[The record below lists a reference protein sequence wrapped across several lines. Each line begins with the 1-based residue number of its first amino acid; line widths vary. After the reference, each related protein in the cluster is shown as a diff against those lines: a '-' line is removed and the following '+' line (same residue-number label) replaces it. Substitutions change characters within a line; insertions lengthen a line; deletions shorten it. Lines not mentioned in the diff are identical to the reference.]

1 MQTPISAT
9 VDPQFTK
16 LQAFRQAA
24 YACLGNGRAAQ
35 FDLADAVLVTPAVNS
50 FAELALAPV
59 FRRRWASLYEALQD
73 GRPDREALLRLYV
86 QHLPP
91 SGTVR
96 LAGDHTAWPRLA
108 APTLRDRKIVHAP
121 TKIAGNR
128 PITIGADFSTV
139 SWVPE
144 SAGSWAPPL
153 LFERISSA
161 ETPRQKG
168 ADQLRSISKAVQAL
182 DVRLVSL
189 WDSEYGC
196 APFVN
201 ATYDIPADKLFR
213 LRPNLCLWGPPPPY
227 LGRGRPAVHGP
238 AFKLREPLTWGQP
251 ASKLE
256 LLDPELGRVQVRVWR
271 LLHFRKAGT
280 HPLVVARIERLD
292 AAHTARDPGV
302 FWVGWQGAEPP
313 PLATWWDW
321 YLRRFAVDHWHRF
334 AKQALHR
341 TLPQLATPEQAEHW
355 SDLLP
360 LLTWQLWLARTL
372 VNDVRLPWQKPQPA
386 GHKTPGRVRQ
396 GMAGLWAAIGTPA
409 PPPKPRGKAPGWPAG
424 RVRTRRERYEV
435 VKKASKKPKAAA

>member
-1 MQTPISAT
+1 MQTHISAT
-9 VDPQFTK
+9 VDTQFTK

-91 SGTVR
+91 SGTV
-96 LAGDHTAWPRLA
+96 LVAGDHTAWPRLA

-161 ETPRQKG
+161 ETPLQKG

-201 ATYDIPADKLFR
+201 TTYDIPADKLFR

-227 LGRGRPAVHGP
+227 PGRGRPAVHGP

-256 LLDPELGRVQVRVWR
+256 LLDPNLGRVQVLVWR
-271 LLHFRKAGT
+271 LLHFRKAGA

-302 FWVGWQGAEPP
+302 LWVGWQGAEPP

-321 YLRRFAVDHWHRF
+321 YLRRFAVD
-334 AKQALHR
+334 QAGLALDAAPVGDPRAGR
-341 TLPQLATPEQAEHW
+341 TLERSAAVAHLAALAGPHPRQRRAVTVAEAPTRRAQDAGPGAPRHGGTFGRDWHTGSAAETPRK
-355 SDLLP
+355 S
-360 LLTWQLWLARTL
+360 AR
-372 VNDVRLPWQKPQPA
+372 V
-386 GHKTPGRVRQ
+386 
-396 GMAGLWAAIGTPA
+396 
-409 PPPKPRGKAPGWPAG
+409 AG
-424 RVRTRRERYEV
+424 RAR
-435 VKKASKKPKAAA
+435 AQAP

>member
-1 MQTPISAT
+1 MQTHISAT
-9 VDPQFTK
+9 AATQFTQ

-24 YACLGNGRAAQ
+24 YACLGNGRAAL
-35 FDLADAVLVTPAVNS
+35 FDLADAVLATPAVNS

-86 QHLPP
+86 KQLPT
-91 SGTVR
+91 GGR
-96 LAGDHTAWPRLA
+96 LLLAGDHTAWPRLA

-128 PITIGADFSTV
+128 PISIGYDFSTL

-144 SAGSWAPPL
+144 LAGSWAPPL

-161 ETPRQKG
+161 ETPHQKG
-168 ADQLRSISKAVQAL
+168 ASQLRRISEAVQAL
-182 DVRLVSL
+182 GVRLVSL

-196 APFVN
+196 ASFVN
-201 ATYDIPADKLFR
+201 ATHDIAADKLFR
-213 LRPNLCLWGPPPPY
+213 LRPNRCLWGPPPPY
-227 LGRGRPAVHGP
+227 PGRGRPAVHGP
-238 AFKLREPLTWGQP
+238 AFRLCEPLTWGQP

-256 LLDPELGRVQVRVWR
+256 LTDPELGRVQVLVWR
-271 LLHFRKAGT
+271 LLHFRQAADQ
-280 HPLVVARIERLD
+280 PLVVVRIERLD

-302 FWVGWQGAEPP
+302 LWLGWHGGEPP

-334 AKQALHR
+334 AKQDLHW
-341 TLPQLATPEQAEHW
+341 TLPHLATPEQAERW
-355 SDLLP
+355 SDLMP

-372 VNDVRLPWQKPQPA
+372 VNDVRLPWQKPQAA
-386 GHKTPGRVRQ
+386 GHRTPGRVRQ
-396 GMAGLWAAIGTPA
+396 GMAGLLAAIGTPA
-409 PPPKPRGKAPGWPAG
+409 PLPKPRGKAPGWPTG
-424 RVRTRRERYEV
+424 RLRKRRERYKV
-435 VKKASKKPKAAA
+435 VKKARKKPKAVA

>member
-1 MQTPISAT
+1 M
-9 VDPQFTK
+9 
-16 LQAFRQAA
+16 L
-24 YACLGNGRAAQ
+24 
-35 FDLADAVLVTPAVNS
+35 
-50 FAELALAPV
+50 
-59 FRRRWASLYEALQD
+59 
-73 GRPDREALLRLYV
+73 
-86 QHLPP
+86 
-91 SGTVR
+91 

-128 PITIGADFSTV
+128 PITIGADCSTV

-161 ETPRQKG
+161 ETPLQKG

-201 ATYDIPADKLFR
+201 ATYDIPAAKLFR

-227 LGRGRPAVHGP
+227 PGRGRPAVHGP
-238 AFKLREPLTWGQP
+238 AFKLRAPLTWGQP

-256 LLDPELGRVQVRVWR
+256 LLDPNLGRVQVLVWR
-271 LLHFRKAGT
+271 LLHFRKAGA
-280 HPLVVARIERLD
+280 HPLVVARIERLA

-302 FWVGWQGAEPP
+302 LWVGWQGAEPP
-313 PLATWWDW
+313 TLATWWDW

-334 AKQALHR
+334 AKQDLHW
-341 TLPQLATPEQAEHW
+341 TLPQLAPPEQAEHW

-360 LLTWQLWLARTL
+360 LLTWRLWLARTL
-372 VNDVRLPWQKPQPA
+372 VNDVQ
-386 GHKTPGRVRQ
+386 
-396 GMAGLWAAIGTPA
+396 
-409 PPPKPRGKAPGWPAG
+409 
-424 RVRTRRERYEV
+424 
-435 VKKASKKPKAAA
+435 